1 VELSQELTTVEV
13 VADTFEVS
21 AEPRLLVA
29 DLTGALAVCLHDEG
43 RRAGGLLHLR
53 FTDPA
58 GRLTEVTDEA
68 LSALLRV
75 LDRFKAA
82 VLGESPR
89 VDDIQVRILAQAP
102 PRTDEPE
109 PKASLVELIRADF
122 SDLKIA
128 CGTQILR
135 RVEPVRV
142 FFQPFAG
149 RVWISGPGDS
159 RATQKKRSSL
169 A

>member
-1 VELSQELTTVEV
+1 LTTVEV
-13 VADTFEVS
+13 EPDTFEVS
-21 AEPRLLVA
+21 DEPCLLVA
-29 DLTGALAVCLHDEG
+29 DLTGALALCLHDEG

-58 GRLTEVTDEA
+58 GRLTEVTDDA
-68 LSALLRV
+68 LSQLLGV
-75 LDRFKAA
+75 VDRFKTA
-82 VLGESPR
+82 VLGDSPR
-89 VDDIQVRILAQAP
+89 VDEIQARILAQAP
-102 PRTDEPE
+102 PRTEEPE
-109 PKASLVELIRADF
+109 PKTSLVDLIRADF

-128 CGTQILR
+128 CGAQTLR

-149 RVWISGPGDS
+149 RVWISGPGDA
-159 RATQKKRSSL
+159 RAIQKRRSSL